1 LSTPSVSL
9 RLEES
14 QSYVDRAPFRIFD
27 KLRMSPSP
35 SRSVIISASSEEEA
49 VESAEAQMNDAVRVD
64 LVALDQNRAITPSRD
79 RRRP

>member
-1 LSTPSVSL
+1 
-9 RLEES
+9 
-14 QSYVDRAPFRIFD
+14 
-27 KLRMSPSP
+27 MSPSP